1 MNTNMR
7 DTSLD
12 AYKSIKPKLQAKEKM
27 VLGALIA
34 LKGNATNQEIADYL
48 GWPINRITG
57 RTFTLREAGII
68 REGQKVK
75 SPTGRMAQRWIFN
88 SLQLKLL

>member
-1 MNTNMR
+1 MR
-7 DTSLD
+7 DTSIE
-12 AYKSIKPKLQAKEKM
+12 AYQGIKPRLQDKEKM

-57 RTFTLREAGII
+57 RTYSLRECGII

-75 SPTGRMAQRWIFN
+75 TPYGRQAQKWVFN